1 MKNKRMWE
9 LRQAAESGTLDLYVY
24 GAVEKQTF
32 VDDGFLGSIVESENS
47 ANHFRQELARY
58 PDVTQINL
66 YINSKGGSVIEG
78 TAIYNQLRRHPAHKT
93 VYVDGFACSI
103 ASVIAMAGDEVV
115 MPSNALMLVHNM
127 ALCVDGNAA
136 ELRKAAEDLD
146 TINAAGRAA
155 YLAKAGDKLTE
166 ERLTEMMDAETWLTA
181 EECIQYGLADRLADQ
196 EADMSHAAEVLQKAS
211 LRLEQRIRFHQGLA
225 AQLRAIVETGGRP
238 KGAPTEE
245 HGSQAGL
252 AGGPMS
258 PSAPTEKPGEGS
270 GTHAQGDG
278 PHGGAGPTEGNC
290 PREDVKQSGSIK
302 GLLGRK

>member
-1 MKNKRMWE
+1 MKNRQMWE
-9 LRQAAESGTLDLYVY
+9 LRQAAESGALDLYIY
-24 GAVEKQTF
+24 GDVESEIF
-32 VDDGFLGSIVESENS
+32 VDDGWWGSYVESENS
-47 ANHFRQELARY
+47 ANHFRRELARY

-66 YINSKGGSVIEG
+66 YINSYGGSVFEG

-115 MPSNALMLVHNM
+115 MPRNALMMIHNM
-127 ALCVDGNAA
+127 SLWVEGSAA

-181 EECIQYGLADRLADQ
+181 EECIQYGLADRMADQ

-225 AQLRAIVETGGRP
+225 AQLRDLVEPEARP
-238 KGAPTEE
+238 GD
-245 HGSQAGL
+245 
-252 AGGPMS
+252 
-258 PSAPTEKPGEGS
+258 GS
-270 GTHAQGDG
+270 GEPAPAKPGDG
-278 PHGGAGPTEGNC
+278 PGEPEPEENV
-290 PREDVKQSGSIK
+290 RQSGSIK